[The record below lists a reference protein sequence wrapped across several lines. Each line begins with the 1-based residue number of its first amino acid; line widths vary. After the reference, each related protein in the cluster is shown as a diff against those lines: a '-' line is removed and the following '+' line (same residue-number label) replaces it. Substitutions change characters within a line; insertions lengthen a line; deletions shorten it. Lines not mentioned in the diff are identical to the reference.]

1 MALVKTTLQ
10 AQLYKGLL
18 DVFTNRLN
26 DTDESG
32 DPQQIIKQV
41 ANDIATCV
49 ADSVDSYLKSG
60 DITVGP
66 SNISVT
72 CAAPG
77 SPGAVV
83 PLAPSKMQ

>member
-10 AQLYKGLL
+10 NQLYRGLL

-26 DTDESG
+26 DTDENG
-32 DPQQIIKQV
+32 DPQQIIEKI

-72 CAAPG
+72 CTTSG
-77 SPGAVV
+77 SPGIVV
-83 PLAPSKMQ
+83 PLVPAKMQ

>member
-10 AQLYKGLL
+10 SQLYRGLL

-49 ADSVDSYLKSG
+49 ADSVDAYLKSG
-60 DITVGP
+60 DIIVGP

-72 CAAPG
+72 CSAPG
-77 SPGAVV
+77 SPGVV
-83 PLAPSKMQ
+83 TPLTPAKMQ

>member
-1 MALVKTTLQ
+1 MALIKNTLQ
-10 AQLYKGLL
+10 NQLYRGLL
-18 DVFTNRLN
+18 DVFTSRLN

-49 ADSVDSYLKSG
+49 ADSVDAYLKSG
-60 DITVGP
+60 DIIVGP

-72 CAAPG
+72 CSAPG
-77 SPGAVV
+77 SPGVV
-83 PLAPSKMQ
+83 APLAPAKMQ

>member
-10 AQLYKGLL
+10 SQLYRGLL

-49 ADSVDSYLKSG
+49 ADSVDAYLKSG
-60 DITVGP
+60 DIIVGP

-72 CAAPG
+72 CSAPG
-77 SPGAVV
+77 SPGVV
-83 PLAPSKMQ
+83 APLAPAKMQ

>member
-10 AQLYKGLL
+10 SQLYRGLL

-83 PLAPSKMQ
+83 PLAPAKMQ

>member
-10 AQLYKGLL
+10 SQLYRGLL

-49 ADSVDSYLKSG
+49 ADSVDAYLKSG

-83 PLAPSKMQ
+83 PLTPAKMQ

>member
-10 AQLYKGLL
+10 SQLYRGLL

-49 ADSVDSYLKSG
+49 ADSVDAYLKSG

-72 CAAPG
+72 CSAPG
-77 SPGAVV
+77 SPGVV
-83 PLAPSKMQ
+83 APLTPAKMQ

>member
-10 AQLYKGLL
+10 SQLYRGLL

-49 ADSVDSYLKSG
+49 ADSVDAYLKSG

-77 SPGAVV
+77 SPGVV
-83 PLAPSKMQ
+83 APLAPAKMQ

>member
-10 AQLYKGLL
+10 NQLYRGLL

-32 DPQQIIKQV
+32 DPQQIIDRI

-72 CAAPG
+72 CTASG
-77 SPGAVV
+77 SPGIVV
-83 PLAPSKMQ
+83 PLVPAKMQ

>member
-10 AQLYKGLL
+10 NQLYRGLL

-32 DPQQIIKQV
+32 DPQQIIEKM

-72 CAAPG
+72 CTASG
-77 SPGAVV
+77 SPGIVV
-83 PLAPSKMQ
+83 PLVPAKMQ

>member
-49 ADSVDSYLKSG
+49 ADSVDAYLKSG
-60 DITVGP
+60 DIIVGP

-72 CAAPG
+72 CSAPG
-77 SPGAVV
+77 SPGVV
-83 PLAPSKMQ
+83 APLTPAKMR

>member
-10 AQLYKGLL
+10 SQLYRGLL

-49 ADSVDSYLKSG
+49 ADSVDAYLKSG
-60 DITVGP
+60 DIIVGP

-72 CAAPG
+72 CTAPG
-77 SPGAVV
+77 SPGVV
-83 PLAPSKMQ
+83 APLAPAKMQ

>member
-10 AQLYKGLL
+10 SQLYRGLL

-32 DPQQIIKQV
+32 DPQQIIDRI

-72 CAAPG
+72 CTASG
-77 SPGAVV
+77 SPGIVV
-83 PLAPSKMQ
+83 PLVPAKMQ